1 MFRLRKPDGPFLERI
16 RTCYTDAPLTYAEIG
31 CSHDQAP
38 PGYVVDNYR
47 VRLGCGEVV
56 FNRARQAVR
65 DWRVLRLGWLEP
77 CWPDQPLQNGV
88 LVGTVARVFGF
99 WTVNL
104 CRIVCALNEEG
115 PVSRF
120 GFAYGTLPGH
130 VECGEERFL
139 VEWHQAD
146 NSVWYDIRA
155 VSKPGGWLTRM
166 AYPLAR
172 RLQRRFGR
180 DSMRAMLDAIC

>member
-1 MFRLRKPDGPFLERI
+1 
-16 RTCYTDAPLTYAEIG
+16 
-31 CSHDQAP
+31 HDQAP

-65 DWRVLRLGWLEP
+65 DWKVLRLGWLEP

-88 LVGTVARVFGF
+88 LVGTIARVFGF

-104 CRIVCALNEEG
+104 CRIVCAFNEEG
-115 PVSRF
+115 PVWRF

-130 VECGEERFL
+130 AECGEERFL

-146 NSVWYDIRA
+146 SSVWYDIRA

-166 AYPLAR
+166 AYPLTR
-172 RLQRRFGR
+172 RLQRSFGR
-180 DSMRAMLDAIC
+180 DSMRAMLE